1 MTGTFLYLT
10 TCSLK
15 NRVLRRFR
23 RLREPRYLAGLVAGL
38 AYLYWFVLRH
48 QIQMARRSGGGLSTL
63 ARFAPDIVAGG
74 ALILWFVA
82 LLVWLWPFASKTWGF
97 SGAEVQFL
105 FTAPVSRR
113 QLVNYKLLRS
123 QLGLLFGVLIA
134 SLFTGTARGAIAG
147 RWPFV
152 LGGWLLFTTMFLHV
166 LGASLTKSS
175 FRAPASKVPWLAWMS
190 ATVVM
195 FVSGAVIGSYAVRFP
210 ALLVMPASE
219 AARTI
224 LDVSQRGVA
233 AIALWPF
240 RAVVAPIFAGT
251 PLAFAGALGPAL
263 AVLALNYWWVLQSD
277 AQLEEAAVATEQ
289 QKARARHRMPTPV
302 VRAAPFKLG
311 PEGRLETAVL
321 WKNTIQVGRYVT
333 VATMIRV
340 LIPIVVLA
348 FVIGL
353 KRTAGSFAP
362 LVLMVAL
369 FLTVMGP
376 YMVRNDLRT
385 DLPRLPVLKTWPI
398 TGRELLVGE
407 LMAPAFVLS
416 VGVWFLI
423 AVAFALSPS
432 WEGGP
437 RDALG
442 RALLAISASLL
453 APLLIAGQLIVQNAA
468 VVLFPGWIATGG
480 ARARGIEAMGQNML
494 MFAGTLLALVVGVL
508 PATAVAG
515 GLGFLLYTLIGWP
528 GVLPATILFAAVLIV
543 EAGVVLVWLGRVL
556 ERTDPSQIEIVE

>member
-1 MTGTFLYLT
+1 
-10 TCSLK
+10 
-15 NRVLRRFR
+15 
-23 RLREPRYLAGLVAGL
+23 
-38 AYLYWFVLRH
+38 
-48 QIQMARRSGGGLSTL
+48 
-63 ARFAPDIVAGG
+63 
-74 ALILWFVA
+74 
-82 LLVWLWPFASKTWGF
+82 
-97 SGAEVQFL
+97 
-105 FTAPVSRR
+105 
-113 QLVNYKLLRS
+113 
-123 QLGLLFGVLIA
+123 
-134 SLFTGTARGAIAG
+134 
-147 RWPFV
+147 
-152 LGGWLLFTTMFLHV
+152 
-166 LGASLTKSS
+166 
-175 FRAPASKVPWLAWMS
+175 
-190 ATVVM
+190 
-195 FVSGAVIGSYAVRFP
+195 
-210 ALLVMPASE
+210 
-219 AARTI
+219 
-224 LDVSQRGVA
+224 
-233 AIALWPF
+233 
-240 RAVVAPIFAGT
+240 
-251 PLAFAGALGPAL
+251 
-263 AVLALNYWWVLQSD
+263 
-277 AQLEEAAVATEQ
+277 
-289 QKARARHRMPTPV
+289 
-302 VRAAPFKLG
+302 
-311 PEGRLETAVL
+311 
-321 WKNTIQVGRYVT
+321 
-333 VATMIRV
+333 
-340 LIPIVVLA
+340 
-348 FVIGL
+348 VIGL

-398 TGRELLVGE
+398 TGRELLIGE

-432 WEGGP
+432 WDAGP
-437 RDALG
+437 GDALG
-442 RALLAISASLL
+442 RALLAISAALL